1 MRKTGWLAFVLMMVV
16 LLAVVALAGCGN
28 DEADETAENGTSVS
42 EGTGTLIFTANG
54 EDFAREGFTSKDGW
68 NINLERLYV
77 TLGNITAYQTDPPYD
92 TEQGWD
98 IGYQEKVELD
108 DTYTVNLTNPA
119 ADPLVVDEYDNA
131 PAGHYNAL
139 SWDMLRAEQGDP
151 EGYAIVF
158 EGTAEKDGQTIE
170 FTLKLEQETACLGG
184 DYIGD
189 ERKGILE
196 ADGEADLEMTFHVDH
211 FFGSGEEDADDP
223 LNLDAL
229 GFDPLAALAVDG
241 VVDVDLATL
250 KGALSAEDYSKLE
263 AILLHFGHVGEGHVL
278 SKPLQ

>member
-1 MRKTGWLAFVLMMVV
+1 MCKARWLVFVLMMAA
-16 LLAVVALAGCGN
+16 LLAAVALAGCGN
-28 DEADETAENGTSVS
+28 DKADETADNGASAS

-54 EDFAREGFTSKDGW
+54 EDFAREGFASKDGW
-68 NINLERLYV
+68 DINLERLYV
-77 TLGNITAYQTDPPYD
+77 TLGNVTAYQADPPYE

-98 IGYQEKVELD
+98 IDYREKVELD
-108 DTYTVNLTNPA
+108 DVYTVNLADPA
-119 ADPLVVDEYDNA
+119 ADPLVVDEYENA

-139 SWDMLRAEQGDP
+139 SWDMLRAGQGDP

-158 EGTAEKDGQTIE
+158 EGTAEKDGQAID

-184 DYIGD
+184 EYIGD

-196 ADGEADLEMTFHVDH
+196 AGGEAEMEMTFHVDH

-223 LNLDAL
+223 LNQDAL

-241 VVDVDLATL
+241 VVDADLADL
-250 KGALSAEDYSKLE
+250 ESALSAEDYSKLE

-278 SKPLQ
+278 SEPLR